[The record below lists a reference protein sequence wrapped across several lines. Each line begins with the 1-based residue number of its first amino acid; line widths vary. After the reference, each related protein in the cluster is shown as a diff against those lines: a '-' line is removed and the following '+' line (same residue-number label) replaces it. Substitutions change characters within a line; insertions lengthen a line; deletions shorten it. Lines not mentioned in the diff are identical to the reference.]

1 MVRYLSVAEKPSI
14 SKSITQILSGG
25 RFTTRNARHPQWIKN
40 YDFSY
45 RLPQHGP
52 GFTDFTVTAVAGHLM
67 TSDFPEA
74 FKNWRS
80 CDPFTLFDAPII
92 HSVNSDANQKG
103 IAANLAAE
111 ARNATH
117 LMIWTDCDREG
128 EHIGIEVATVC
139 RKANPRII
147 VKRARFSAIIANRV
161 DALFPC
167 SQINNACQ
175 NAIELD
181 MRQVN
186 AVAAR
191 MDLDL
196 RVGAA
201 LTRTQTLG
209 LQGRFAAL
217 AEKIISYGKSCLAG
231 PCQFPTLG
239 FVVDQ
244 YERVQAFI
252 AEPFWFIRVA
262 ITREDST
269 TVFRWQR
276 GKLFDH
282 EVAEALFELC
292 QNEPEATVLSQQ
304 TKPTQKW
311 KPLPLTTVELQ
322 KTGSRLLK
330 MTPKQ
335 ILDTSDSLYQRGIL
349 SYPRTE
355 TDIFDKDFDFMD
367 LIQKQA
373 ADGAWGPFAT
383 NLTNGGFERPR
394 NGKKD
399 DKAHPPI
406 HPTSHVNSLAGDDKK
421 VYDLVVRRFLAC
433 CSKNA
438 RGLETTVE
446 LSLADERFTASGL
459 IVQERNYLD
468 VYIYDKWS
476 GNLLP
481 SFEVG
486 ERFVPDECSLDEGS
500 TTQPNL
506 LTEADLIS
514 LMDKNGI
521 GTDATIAEHIAKI
534 IEREYVM
541 KQRQGGTEY
550 LVPSTLGIGLV
561 EGYNAIGFDKSLSKP
576 YLRRLTERRMDE
588 ICQGTKTKTQVID
601 ETLDEYRQMFIKAK
615 REFQTFIDS
624 VAKYIDG
631 DGGGGGGDG
640 ESDDD
645 HDGGGPPARRRPRG
659 GVAEGR
665 GRGRG
670 RGTGARGRGAGRGAG
685 VDRDEDDDDG
695 SNGPAGGRAGGQ
707 GRGAA
712 ATNAPGATRAPTER
726 GRTNARPTPPAV
738 PKAEVEEE
746 AEADPRPDEDE
757 YYFESD
763 GIERA
768 IAIGRELYI
777 RDREIM
783 LRDTPPGMPPT
794 CDCGDPSVKKTVTK
808 QSANTGRKFWA
819 CRLGMPGC
827 GFFAWADET
836 GAPRAATASPQRKR
850 LFAGPSDSR
859 SPVRPR
865 LASSNGQDGAEGQRC
880 NCNLTPVERTVT
892 KEGPNTGRQFLMCNN
907 TSKSAQCKFFV
918 WLDEDGAPSRAR
930 GSGGGSN
937 GGGGGGG
944 GGRPPTGE
952 CFICKQEGHWSR
964 DCPSKNEVRGEDR
977 AGGGNGGGGRPPT
990 GECFICREEGHWSRD
1005 CPSKNERGGG
1015 AAGTANGARDAA
1027 GGGACFNCGE
1037 EGHYSSAC
1045 PNPKGGAGTSGGS
1058 SKRGRGRGRGGTSNR
1073 VGRGRGSRYG

>member
-1 MVRYLSVAEKPSI
+1 MVRYLCVAEKPSI
-14 SKSITQILSGG
+14 SKAITQILSGG

-52 GFTDFTVTAVAGHLM
+52 AFTDFTVTAVAGHLM

-74 FKNWRS
+74 YKNWRG
-80 CDPFTLFDAPII
+80 CDPFTLFDAPINQT
-92 HSVNSDANQKG
+92 VNSDPNQQG

-128 EHIGIEVATVC
+128 EHIGSEVATVC

-147 VKRARFSAIIANRV
+147 VKRARFSAIIAN
-161 DALFPC
+161 
-167 SQINNACQ
+167 QINNACQ
-175 NAIELD
+175 NAVELD

-209 LQGRFAAL
+209 LQGPRT
-217 AEKIISYGKSCLAG
+217 ELAG

-252 AEPFWFIRVA
+252 AERFWFIRVA

-269 TVFRWQR
+269 MVFRWQR

-282 EVAEALFELC
+282 DVAEALFEQC
-292 QNEPEATVLSQQ
+292 QEEPEATVLSQQ

-322 KTGSRLLK
+322 KTGSRLLR

-367 LIQKQA
+367 LIQKQTG
-373 ADGAWGPFAT
+373 DGAWGPFAT
-383 NLTNGGFERPR
+383 NLANGGFERPR

-406 HPTSHVNSLAGDDKK
+406 HPTSHVNNLTGDDKK

-446 LSLADERFTASGL
+446 LSIADERFTASGL

-468 VYIYDKWS
+468 VYIYDKWA

-500 TTQPNL
+500 TTRPNL
-506 LTEADLIS
+506 LTEADLVS

-588 ICQGTKTKTQVID
+588 ICQGSKTKTQVID

-631 DGGGGGGDG
+631 DGGGGAGGDG
-640 ESDDD
+640 PSDDD
-645 HDGGGPPARRRPRG
+645 QGGGGAPAAGRRPRG
-659 GVAEGR
+659 GAAEGR

-670 RGTGARGRGAGRGAG
+670 RGAAARGRGAGRGAG
-685 VDRDEDDDDG
+685 AGRNNEDDDDDG
-695 SNGPAGGRAGGQ
+695 SNGPTGGGAR
-707 GRGAA
+707 GRGRGRSAA
-712 ATNAPGATRAPTER
+712 ATATAATGPTRAEA
-726 GRTNARPTPPAV
+726 GRSRKNAQPLPPAV
-738 PKAEVEEE
+738 PKDEVEIEDE
-746 AEADPRPDEDE
+746 AETGHDNYE
-757 YYFESD
+757 YDMESV
-763 GIERA
+763 GMEQA
-768 IAIGRELYI
+768 IAIGRKLYI
-777 RDREIM
+777 REREAM
-783 LRDTPPGMPPT
+783 LRNTPPGMPPT
-794 CDCGDPSVKKTVTK
+794 CDCGDLSVKKTVMK

-819 CRLGMPGC
+819 CHLGMGGC
-827 GFFAWADET
+827 GFFAWADEP
-836 GAPRAATASPQRKR
+836 GASRGNTASPPKKR
-850 LFAGPSDSR
+850 PFAGPSDSR

-865 LASSNGQDGAEGQRC
+865 FAAPTGQDAAEGQRC
-880 NCNLTPVERTVT
+880 DCNLTPVERTVT
-892 KEGPNTGRQFLMCNN
+892 KEGPNTGRRFLMCNN
-907 TSKSAQCKFFV
+907 TSKSAQCKYFV
-918 WLDEDGAPSRAR
+918 WLDEGDASGRAG
-930 GSGGGSN
+930 GSGSTNN
-937 GGGGGGG
+937 GAGTGVG

-964 DCPSKNEVRGEDR
+964 DCPSKNIAKGDDWN
-977 AGGGNGGGGRPPT
+977 GSGNGGGVRAPT
-990 GECFICREEGHWSRD
+990 GECFICKEEGHWSRD

-1015 AAGTANGARDAA
+1015 GGGASNGARAA
-1027 GGGACFNCGE
+1027 GGGGTCFSCDE

-1045 PNPKGGAGTSGGS
+1045 PNPKGGSGTGGGS
-1058 SKRGRGRGRGGTSNR
+1058 SKRGRGRGRGGSTAR
-1073 VGRGRGSRYG
+1073 GGRGRGNRYG